1 VNKGPLVHGWAEVEE
16 AARVGGAALAF
27 TGATGIRPPAGL
39 RDCPPLEI
47 QGILN
52 GTTNYIL
59 SAMEDRSLPFAEA
72 LAEARSLGIAEPDPR
87 LDIEGWDAACKI
99 VILANRWMGARARLN
114 DVVRIGIGPETESLA
129 ETARASQR
137 KLRLLSR
144 ARVWQGRVRLSVAP
158 KLVAHDSPFYPLD
171 GVRKG
176 AVFKTAE
183 RGDLFAEGL
192 SGREAISE
200 TILADLM
207 EMRDGKAPE

>member
-1 VNKGPLVHGWAEVEE
+1 M
-16 AARVGGAALAF
+16 
-27 TGATGIRPPAGL
+27 RPPAEL
-39 RDCPPLEI
+39 RDGPPVEI
-47 QGILN
+47 RGILN

-59 SAMEDRSLPFAEA
+59 SAMQTRSIGFLEA
-72 LAEARSLGIAEPDPR
+72 LEEARSLGIAEPDPR

-99 VILANRWMGARARLN
+99 VILANRWMDARARL
-114 DVVRIGIGPETESLA
+114 DEVVRIGIGPEIESLA
-129 ETARASQR
+129 QTARASQR

-158 KLVAHDSPFYPLD
+158 KLVALDSPFYSLD

-176 AVFKTAE
+176 AVFRTAG

-192 SGREAISE
+192 SGRDAISQ

-207 EMRDGKAPE
+207 EIRDRGL